1 MNAAQQAVWD
11 RWRSFLSKIDERKS
25 EILAE
30 AEEGLG
36 ELMSAY
42 PEDPMPLGNA
52 LQGLRFRFEDLKK
65 RVEDT
70 WEQAVEPKF
79 DEAGGGGFLDAGH
92 DSKQDFLLGIDEA
105 WAAFQARINSV
116 FYKRLRPRAEALL
129 GKPVECMYCR
139 AALDIPVPHE
149 SVSLPCPFCHAVN
162 QILPETA
169 VAIYFSGAPDAA
181 AAEAAL
187 PMRYAIERFRIE
199 VDRKRR
205 ASNWGNESVES
216 LDKWEAMERA
226 YWEKYATVKGEAAG
240 LPPDAE
246 LVASRMEFFRK
257 YSLMTNQIWRKA
269 KGL

>member
-1 MNAAQQAVWD
+1 MNSTQQALWD
-11 RWRSFLSKIDERKS
+11 RWQGFLSKIDERKR

-36 ELMSAY
+36 ELVGAY

-52 LQGLRFRFEDLKK
+52 LSGLRFRFEELKK
-65 RVEDT
+65 RVDDT
-70 WEQAVEPKF
+70 WEQQVEPQF
-79 DEAGGGGFLDAGH
+79 SEQSEGGFLDAGH
-92 DSKQDFLLGIDEA
+92 DSKQDFLLGVDEC
-105 WAAFQARINSV
+105 WHAFEARMNGE
-116 FYKRLRPRAEALL
+116 FYRRLRPRADALL

-149 SVSLPCPFCHAVN
+149 SVSLTCPFCHAVN

-181 AAEAAL
+181 ATEAAL
-187 PMRYAIERFRIE
+187 PVRYEIERYRIE

-205 ASNWGNESVES
+205 ASRWANEPVES

-226 YWEKYATVKGEAAG
+226 YWEKYAAVKGEAAS

-257 YSLMTNQIWRKA
+257 FTLMTNQAWRKA

>member
-1 MNAAQQAVWD
+1 MNSTQNVLWE
-11 RWRSFLSKIDERKS
+11 RWQGFLSKIDERKR

-36 ELMSAY
+36 ELMGAC

-52 LQGLRFRFEDLKK
+52 LSGLRFRFEELKK
-65 RVEDT
+65 RVDDT
-70 WEQAVEPKF
+70 WEQQVEPKF
-79 DEAGGGGFLDAGH
+79 EEASGGGFHDAGL
-92 DSKQDFLLGIDEA
+92 DSKQDFLVGVDES
-105 WAAFQARINSV
+105 WHAFEARMLAE
-116 FYKRLRPRAEALL
+116 FYRRLRPRAEAML

-169 VAIYFSGAPDAA
+169 VAIYFSGAPDAV
-181 AAEAAL
+181 AAEVAL
-187 PMRYAIERFRIE
+187 PVRYEIERFRIE

-205 ASNWGNESVES
+205 ATRWAAESVES

-226 YWEKYATVKGEAAG
+226 YWEKYAAAKGQAVG
-240 LPPDAE
+240 HPPDAE

-257 YSLMTNQIWRKA
+257 FTLMTNQAWRKA
-269 KGL
+269 KGV